1 METARQFVDRH
12 LAPELADIGRSGA
25 PPENPKSRLQELLQG
40 RGHPTPSYR
49 LIGREGPDHSPVF
62 SVEALV
68 GEQILGI
75 GEGGRK
81 SEAEHAAA
89 KEALENILSGSC
101 SLAQESNCTVR
112 RNRQEER
119 QATEQAVKPSRDRW
133 FGRIVGLLRSPRLD
147 DAVWDEIEEILISSD
162 VGVETSLRIIE
173 QLRERVKAGQLDS
186 PDAVTDALKQALT
199 QDLSGDFEGL
209 LPSDDGASKPYVILM
224 VGVNGVGKT
233 TSIGKLAH
241 HFSESGKRV
250 VIGAADTF
258 RAAAAEQLEILGE
271 RVGVDVIRHAAG
283 ADPGAVAYDAY
294 QASKARGADVLI
306 IDTAGRLHTK
316 SNLMEE
322 LRKIHRV
329 LNRQDTSAPHE
340 VILTLDAT
348 TGHNGLVQAKS
359 FNEAVNCTGIFLA
372 KLDGTAR
379 GGIVLAIRQELQVP
393 ILFIG
398 TGEGMGDMAP
408 FDAEDFV
415 DALLAPV

>member
-1 METARQFVDRH
+1 M
-12 LAPELADIGRSGA
+12 L
-25 PPENPKSRLQELLQG
+25 RL
-40 RGHPTPSYR
+40 
-49 LIGREGPDHSPVF
+49 F
-62 SVEALV
+62 
-68 GEQILGI
+68 
-75 GEGGRK
+75 
-81 SEAEHAAA
+81 
-89 KEALENILSGSC
+89 
-101 SLAQESNCTVR
+101 R
-112 RNRQEER
+112 RNRQDEKK
-119 QATEQAVKPSRDRW
+119 ATERAVKPSRERW

-173 QLRERVKAGQLDS
+173 RLKEQVRSGELDS
-186 PDAVTDALKQALT
+186 PEAVTESLKQALT
-199 QDLSGDFEGL
+199 SDLTADFEGF
-209 LPSDDGASKPYVILM
+209 LPGDDGAAKPYVILM

-241 HFSESGKRV
+241 HFTESGRKV

-258 RAAAAEQLEILGE
+258 RAAAAEQLEILGD

-283 ADPGAVAYDAY
+283 ADPGAVAYDAF
-294 QASKARGADVLI
+294 QASKARGADILI

-329 LNRQDTSAPHE
+329 LKRQDATAPHE

-348 TGHNGLVQAKS
+348 TGHNGLAQAKS
-359 FNEAVNCTGIFLA
+359 FREAVDCTGIFLA

-398 TGEGMGDMAP
+398 TGEGMADFAP
-408 FDAEDFV
+408 FDADDFV
-415 DALLAPV
+415 DALLEPVS